1 MDEIGENVTDIDYSD
16 RTKYDPNKNRLYEH
30 PEGSPYKGLTL
41 EEQRVLSIIRRGKKK
56 APKAI
61 LRKMKKAT
69 KLDYGKIL
77 RHCVNAL
84 IEGSSD
90 VDTRLD
96 RIRVVLELPFNFRKT
111 YSPDWPRGVIL
122 GYKDWSTIM
131 QYKTDTLIDY
141 LHSIGE
147 STFDSKTLRKHLWEI
162 RRDLDKLL
170 WLEQYTIPLCTMEF
184 LNEAVPVYV
193 EERIERKSHG
203 RRLYRKSGKR
213 SKKEENV
220 EESLD
225 KSQ

>member
-1 MDEIGENVTDIDYSD
+1 MCIDEQPIDYSD
-16 RTKYDPNKNRLYEH
+16 RTKYDPNRNRLHEH

-41 EEQRVLSIIRRGKKK
+41 EEQRVLSSIRRGGRK

-77 RHCVNAL
+77 RHCINAM
-84 IEGSSD
+84 IVGSENPN
-90 VDTRLD
+90 VRLD

-111 YSPDWPRGVIL
+111 FSDAWPRGAVL
-122 GYKDWSTIM
+122 GYTDWSVFM
-131 QYKTDTLIDY
+131 QYKIDGLIDY

-170 WLEQYTIPLCTMEF
+170 WLDQYTIPLCTMEF
-184 LNEAVPVYV
+184 LNEAVPVYA
-193 EERIERKSHG
+193 EERENRYSKG
-203 RRLYRKSGKR
+203 RRLYRKKP
-213 SKKEENV
+213 KKEDQPNV
-220 EESLD
+220 KESED
-225 KSQ
+225 AVSGR